1 MKKTFVLLIITI
13 MLLSACQKTPEEEVV
28 VGKGDDNLESIIRS
42 TPAPTMNTK
51 DTEQNETWQEKLD
64 GKNVTVNIDAKIEFP
79 QVAQLPVAE
88 VKYLYL
94 TEDDAWKAI
103 QVFFR
108 DAAVY
113 DKPLFTK
120 EALMAQ
126 IVSLKKRL
134 SEIENG
140 TMPDYEEGDDEK
152 IKKDIEYYTQLMQT
166 APSEDDA
173 PQAIGDLSFEEK
185 NGREVIEVSAN
196 IGNNGSP
203 ATLMIARDEAAYGST
218 IYFSNC
224 PDSLKKTAT
233 SENNME
239 MTLEQAVSL
248 AQNTMSEL
256 GIEDMVLNKSGIVGS
271 PQEQAFELNF
281 IKSVNGIG
289 IADYTT
295 HMMNQQEGEASI
307 VAPFLGPEKVNTYI
321 NDSGVLQF
329 TMSGG
334 IEMGD
339 IINDNVNVL
348 GIGEVKDIFTEQV
361 FYNYYASEERPLA
374 INVERIELGYF
385 IQSIKDHPGF
395 FRAIPVW
402 DFLATEVAFEG
413 DSYTY
418 SVLTINAIDGS
429 IIDRSLGY

>member
-1 MKKTFVLLIITI
+1 
-13 MLLSACQKTPEEEVV
+13 
-28 VGKGDDNLESIIRS
+28 
-42 TPAPTMNTK
+42 
-51 DTEQNETWQEKLD
+51 
-64 GKNVTVNIDAKIEFP
+64 
-79 QVAQLPVAE
+79 
-88 VKYLYL
+88 
-94 TEDDAWKAI
+94 
-103 QVFFR
+103 
-108 DAAVY
+108 
-113 DKPLFTK
+113 
-120 EALMAQ
+120 MAQ